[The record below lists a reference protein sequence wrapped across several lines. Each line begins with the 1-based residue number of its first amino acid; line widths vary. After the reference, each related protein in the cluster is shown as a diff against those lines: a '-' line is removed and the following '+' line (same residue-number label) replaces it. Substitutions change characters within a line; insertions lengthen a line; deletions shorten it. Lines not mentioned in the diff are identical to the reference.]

1 MGGVKSRINSNSISK
16 SFSVMSA
23 IEDVLSLTIDKKKH
37 AEMTDILN
45 PFIGSSYNG
54 FSKEYD
60 SVCFDYNS
68 LNSKQKA
75 IKLFMNSFYGE
86 MGNSDSPFKF
96 IELAGGVTSA
106 GRENIKLIAEFVEKK
121 GFGIKYG
128 NTDSLYLTC
137 PDSCYEKCDL
147 TYDAGKGIISK
158 LEYWTEM
165 VKITMVVMEKLRNKV
180 NI

>member
-1 MGGVKSRINSNSISK
+1 MGEVKSRINSNSISK

-37 AEMTDILN
+37 AEMADILN
-45 PFIGSSYNG
+45 PFIGSLYDG

-60 SVCFDYNS
+60 FVCFNHNS

-75 IKLFMNSFYGE
+75 IKLFMNLFYGE

-106 GRENIKLIAEFVEKK
+106 K
-121 GFGIKYG
+121 
-128 NTDSLYLTC
+128 
-137 PDSCYEKCDL
+137 
-147 TYDAGKGIISK
+147 
-158 LEYWTEM
+158 
-165 VKITMVVMEKLRNKV
+165 
-180 NI
+180 